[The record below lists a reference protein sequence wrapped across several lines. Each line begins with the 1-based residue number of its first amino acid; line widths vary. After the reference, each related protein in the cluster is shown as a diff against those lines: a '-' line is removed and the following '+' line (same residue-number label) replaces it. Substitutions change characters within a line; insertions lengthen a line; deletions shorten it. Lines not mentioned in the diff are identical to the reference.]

1 MSEGNWSEKNATT
14 LVAKSAYNAVVA
26 QNKRYRGALEHIYD
40 ARKYLGITYSKDL
53 VEEMAEI
60 AQAALK
66 DKE

>member
-26 QNKRYRGALEHIYD
+26 QNKRYRGALE
-40 ARKYLGITYSKDL
+40 
-53 VEEMAEI
+53 EI
-60 AQAALK
+60 ASCEFVTDRIGEAIIKRAKAALK